1 MFPFDHYWAV
11 NWHLKRLPLILLWCK
26 CQNLRNQSFIWA
38 EIQWCI
44 SWTTFH
50 LMLAVCP
57 QFLFYVWL
65 CSWMIWFVSC
75 KARHWRMA
83 RLMRV
88 LFPISLFKRIYFAL
102 VDHAC
107 VFIWRGGKGRRIGNK
122 ISNILENYIF
132 FLAMFTS
139 LVYFYSFMPNLNLIW
154 LKLKQIMADCVLVT
168 STTVS
173 NEAKKFVDV
182 SI

>member
-1 MFPFDHYWAV
+1 
-11 NWHLKRLPLILLWCK
+11 
-26 CQNLRNQSFIWA
+26 
-38 EIQWCI
+38 
-44 SWTTFH
+44 
-50 LMLAVCP
+50 
-57 QFLFYVWL
+57 
-65 CSWMIWFVSC
+65 
-75 KARHWRMA
+75 MA
-83 RLMRV
+83 RLMRI
-88 LFPISLFKRIYFAL
+88 LFPISLFKQIYFAL

-154 LKLKQIMADCVLVT
+154 LKLKQILADCVLLT

-173 NEAKKFVDV
+173 SEAKKFVDV